1 MRLKDKVAIVTGGGN
16 GIGREI
22 ALLFA
27 QEGADVVIPDIN
39 EAGANETAEMV
50 RRLGRKAKPMRT
62 DVSVSDQVRSCIEG
76 ALDEFGSVDIL
87 FNNAGIT
94 VRKSILHTTDA
105 EWRGLMGVN
114 VDGVWFFCKHI
125 LEHFTKQG
133 GGNIVNIAS
142 ISAFTPSHNRAAY
155 NASKGAV
162 VSLTRALAL
171 DLADKNIRV
180 NAVAP
185 GLVATNMGQDLAK
198 NEIYELGKYLTP
210 MGRWAAPKEI
220 ADSVLFLASS
230 ESSYITG
237 HILFVDGGLTAGNPI
252 GKPC

>member
-1 MRLKDKVAIVTGGGN
+1 MRLKDKVAIVTGGGS

-27 QEGADVVIPDIN
+27 REGADVVIPDIN
-39 EAGANETAEMV
+39 EQGGTETAEMV
-50 RRLGRKAKPMRT
+50 VRLGRMALACST
-62 DVSVSDQVRSCIEG
+62 DVVVPDQVRSCIKS
-76 ALDEFGSVDIL
+76 ALDVFGSVDIL
-87 FNNAGIT
+87 INNAGIT
-94 VRKSILHTTDA
+94 VRKSILDTTDQ
-105 EWRGLMGVN
+105 EWHRVMDVN
-114 VDGVWFFCKHI
+114 VGGVWYFSRYI
-125 LEHFTKQG
+125 LDHFIERG

-142 ISAFTPSHNRAAY
+142 ISAFTPSHNRTAY

-171 DLADKNIRV
+171 DFADKNIRV

-198 NEIYELGKYLTP
+198 SEIYELGKYLTP

-220 ADSVLFLASS
+220 ADAVLFLASS

-237 HILFVDGGLTAGNPI
+237 QVLFVDGGITSGNPI
-252 GKPC
+252 GKAR